1 MGCGEVYTKL
11 EIICYIVSVI
21 VIGLGVVI
29 YRKAEKTK
37 IQSDYSKMELNADD
51 GLINKLSADEHD
63 KSDIR

>member
-37 IQSDYSKMELNADD
+37 IQSDYAKMESADD
-51 GLINKLSADEHD
+51 GLINKLMVDEHD
-63 KSDIR
+63 RSDLK